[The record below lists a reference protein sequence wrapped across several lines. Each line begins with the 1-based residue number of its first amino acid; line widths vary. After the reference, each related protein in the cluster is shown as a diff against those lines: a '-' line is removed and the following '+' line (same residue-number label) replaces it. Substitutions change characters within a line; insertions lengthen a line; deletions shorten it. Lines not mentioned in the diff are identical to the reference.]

1 MLCFF
6 SQQSKIFNK
15 RYLSSDTMGVLKN
28 TMGVLEN
35 NTGVL
40 KIPGGGIFISDISA

>member
-1 MLCFF
+1 
-6 SQQSKIFNK
+6 
-15 RYLSSDTMGVLKN
+15 MGVLKN